1 MTAGPTGVFWLPR
14 TATVNSAALA
24 LGAGP
29 VPLLAAGTAWGGAA
43 AAVADAAAT
52 VARVTAE
59 LAVTWSGD
67 AAGAASAGLTSFVAW
82 STAAAEHAASVSAQA
97 TAQAAAVTTALAIM
111 PSIPEIAAVK
121 AGRTTAYAV
130 GGALTGAAQAADAA
144 DAALDVRAA
153 LVMESYEAASAHLA
167 LPAAFDA
174 PPQIVTAVTAPVGP
188 TVTPVLAHADKDVS
202 ARPEEG
208 ERDDSLAPR
217 GSDPVMSERA
227 PDAFTKTVEGLRE
240 PATTHAASIAQ
251 QIPSQVLSAVTSGSS
266 PGPSTT
272 TAGSWMSPIPAPNAA
287 PTGPAAWSSTGGM
300 SGVSAGAMSPGRTA
314 FATSSVIGNEVIGD
328 AGSSAVLGES
338 SSRAGFGAGLPTGGV
353 RHEEDTVTGRR
364 TATSVVE
371 IDDGVPVVP
380 AVIGARS

>member
-14 TATVNSAALA
+14 TATVNSAALS

-29 VPLLAAGTAWGGAA
+29 VPLLAAGTAWGGVA

-67 AAGAASAGLTSFVAW
+67 AAGAASAGLTSYTAW
-82 STAAAEHAASVSAQA
+82 ITAAAEHAASVSARA
-97 TAQAAAVTTALAIM
+97 TAQAAAVTTALAVM

-153 LVMESYEAASAHLA
+153 LVMEAYEAASAHLA

-174 PPQIVTAVTAPVGP
+174 PPQVVTAVTAPAGP

-217 GSDPVMSERA
+217 GSDPVTSKRT
-227 PDAFTKTVEGLRE
+227 PDVFTKTVEGLRE
-240 PATTHAASIAQ
+240 PATTHAVSIAQ
-251 QIPSQVLSAVTSGSS
+251 QVPSHVVSAVTSGSS
-266 PGPSTT
+266 PGPSMTT
-272 TAGSWMSPIPAPNAA
+272 GSWMSPIPAPNAA
-287 PTGPAAWSSTGGM
+287 PTGPAGWSSAGAM
-300 SGVSAGAMSPGRTA
+300 SGVSSGAVSPGRTA
-314 FATSSVIGNEVIGD
+314 FATSSVIGNETIGD

-338 SSRAGFGAGLPTGGV
+338 SSRAGLGAGLPTGGV
-353 RHEEDTVTGRR
+353 RHDEDTVTSRR
-364 TATSVVE
+364 TTTTVVE